1 MAADTFASIV
11 AEPLRTARFLVRWMA
26 LGVPLGIAVGSAV
39 ALFLASLDAV
49 TALRW
54 REPWLLYLLP
64 VAGLVTAVAYRLFGP
79 AAEAGNNLI
88 LDRIHEPGGG
98 GVPLRMAPLVLVGT
112 LLTHL
117 CGGSAGREGT
127 AVQMGGGIAGGLAN
141 WLRLAP
147 HDTRLLLMAGVAAG
161 FGAVFGTPLAGA
173 VFAIEVLAIGRL
185 NHEPLV
191 PCLVAALVG
200 DATTTAWGIEHM
212 HYLVPSFLPL
222 ANAAKATAATAA
234 MTDADGRE
242 VVGLAFDGWLLG
254 KIALASL
261 AFALASVLFSELTH
275 GVQRLARSWIRWP
288 LARPI
293 VGGLLVIGLTAV
305 LGRSDYLGLG
315 VVADPSS
322 DVSSDVSSD
331 ASSDAARDASSYAS
345 RPRPV
350 SIVSSFSPGGAEPL
364 SWLYKTVFTAV
375 TVGHGFK
382 GGEVTPLFFV
392 GASLGNVMAKLLD
405 APVGL
410 FAALGFVAVFG
421 GATKTPLA
429 STLMALELF
438 PPGNPDLMRS
448 GFVVYVAAACLLTY
462 VLSGQAS
469 IYLSQRSRRDAA
481 EHSATDRSPTLREL
495 RSR

>member
-1 MAADTFASIV
+1 
-11 AEPLRTARFLVRWMA
+11 
-26 LGVPLGIAVGSAV
+26 
-39 ALFLASLDAV
+39 
-49 TALRW
+49 
-54 REPWLLYLLP
+54 
-64 VAGLVTAVAYRLFGP
+64 
-79 AAEAGNNLI
+79 
-88 LDRIHEPGGG
+88 
-98 GVPLRMAPLVLVGT
+98 
-112 LLTHL
+112 
-117 CGGSAGREGT
+117 
-127 AVQMGGGIAGGLAN
+127 
-141 WLRLAP
+141 
-147 HDTRLLLMAGVAAG
+147 
-161 FGAVFGTPLAGA
+161 
-173 VFAIEVLAIGRL
+173 
-185 NHEPLV
+185 
-191 PCLVAALVG
+191 
-200 DATTTAWGIEHM
+200 
-212 HYLVPSFLPL
+212 
-222 ANAAKATAATAA
+222 
-234 MTDADGRE
+234 
-242 VVGLAFDGWLLG
+242 
-254 KIALASL
+254 
-261 AFALASVLFSELTH
+261 
-275 GVQRLARSWIRWP
+275 
-288 LARPI
+288 
-293 VGGLLVIGLTAV
+293 
-305 LGRSDYLGLG
+305 LG

-331 ASSDAARDASSYAS
+331 AASTPSSAPSSDASG
-345 RPRPV
+345 PRPV

-364 SWLYKTVFTAV
+364 SWLHKTVFTAV

>member
-98 GVPLRMAPLVLVGT
+98 GVPLRMAPLVLAGT

-200 DATTTAWGIEHM
+200 DATTTAWGIEHT

-234 MTDADGRE
+234 MTAADGRE

-293 VGGLLVIGLTAV
+293 VGGLLVIGLAAV

-315 VVADPSS
+315 VVAAPSS
-322 DVSSDVSSD
+322 AS
-331 ASSDAARDASSYAS
+331 SSDAASYAS
-345 RPRPV
+345 GPRPV

-364 SWLYKTVFTAV
+364 SWLHKTVFTAV

-438 PPGNPDLMRS
+438 PPGNPELMRS

-462 VLSGQAS
+462 LLSGQAS

-495 RSR
+495 RAR

>member
-11 AEPLRTARFLVRWMA
+11 AEPLRTARFLARWMA

-98 GVPLRMAPLVLVGT
+98 GVPLRMAPLVLAGT

-200 DATTTAWGIEHM
+200 DATTTAWGIEHT

-222 ANAAKATAATAA
+222 ANAARATAATAA
-234 MTDADGRE
+234 MTAADGRE

-293 VGGLLVIGLTAV
+293 VGGLLVIGLAAV

-315 VVADPSS
+315 VVAAP
-322 DVSSDVSSD
+322 
-331 ASSDAARDASSYAS
+331 SSDAASVASG
-345 RPRPV
+345 PRPV

-364 SWLYKTVFTAV
+364 SWLHKTVFTAV

-392 GASLGNVMAKLLD
+392 GASLGNVMAELLD

-438 PPGNPDLMRS
+438 PPGNPELMRS

-495 RSR
+495 RVR